1 MYKPF
6 RVRRHRIAHHT
17 AAMVLAV
24 VTAMGCQRQEQP
36 DVVET
41 GLAIP
46 AEEIPAQVEERM
58 SAQEAAWSQGD
69 VEAFMALAY
78 WPSDSLLFVGSKGL
92 TLGYQTTL
100 TNYKTS
106 YPTGA
111 AMGTLTFENLE
122 WKRLSIDTGYL
133 VGRWH
138 LERGEAE
145 DGTELEDLAGHY
157 SLVWRWFGK
166 EAGWLIIAD
175 HSS

>member
-6 RVRRHRIAHHT
+6 RVHRQRITRHL
-17 AAMVLAV
+17 AALGLAV
-24 VTAMGCQRQEQP
+24 VTTTGCQNQAQP
-36 DVVET
+36 EVVET
-41 GLAIP
+41 GLAMP
-46 AEEIPAQVEERM
+46 EEEIPAQVQERM
-58 SAQEAAWSQGD
+58 AAQEAAWSQGD

-100 TNYKTS
+100 TNYKSS

-111 AMGTLTFENLE
+111 AMGTLTFENLK

-133 VGRWH
+133 VGKWH

-157 SLVWRWFGK
+157 SLVWRWFG
-166 EAGWLIIAD
+166 EDAGWLIIAD